1 MTDVDISIFKKE
13 TFGLPDSCIL
23 DKDGNLSQVRFEDA
37 LGIPRKFRPSR
48 GKASKGGSQPTIE
61 IHSQRKF
68 RANHFCTMVT
78 LQVANKLPIIPA
90 GDQLASWEAQ
100 VFNRFVP
107 GWHLTQIEKCIALSA
122 LDEQEREKITETFRA
137 LAGKMG
143 SDTLLALTYEIYA
156 ILQMS
161 LDNWHDCEEGRRQL
175 LADVAFGCFT
185 LLGPDV
191 MELAVKKAPTL
202 FDYYTHLMGKVSP
215 ARQKTVSG
223 AAAQSEGEAD
233 AGLDAP
239 AQTKGEDTD
248 IVETMLSFYEQV
260 EILAAAGI
268 GCAQDTTIADRIE
281 VLVLTHLPRLRKLQA
296 LPDSEVK
303 ALFAVFSN
311 RLIAVGRSLEL
322 AWFSEDAF
330 LDLFREVWVDFFSD
344 RLKSDVSADYF
355 QTCFDATRAIAEAAG
370 VAFIDAN
377 VAFVTAELQV
387 ETQRELLQ
395 KASFRQKREAE
406 AALAEAQGMEGQR
419 KLTLTAAENAAIQA
433 LLPEGL
439 QLEQLPDDGYQGSFD
454 QAQFHPVAMAALL
467 TWRNGLA
474 PAIVEDDDRDMPC
487 TDEQP
492 EHVNAL
498 TIPALPD
505 SDKDSPAAVA
515 PHDSATTETPTIAE
529 PMSAPIVPPTTAA
542 NAARPVAKS
551 MPVEP
556 HVPAMVDVNAAPV
569 EPAPCPV
576 EVVHTNAEGVRAT
589 EYLESAAEAEN
600 GIRTQ
605 FETHGKICATL
616 VENIALH
623 WLLQGHL
630 NFAHATLTIA
640 ESCSWLDGHPLS
652 PSLFRSAYFGLNVWP
667 GDQVALAKIQRQLN
681 FMIPQQLEE
690 LMDRRPGG
698 KVVPYLLLAASLQTT
713 LFTGNRTM
721 APRLLGLIANRF
733 DRATE
738 RLLQEMVAFSDKGY
752 SVDLDALR
760 KQPQADDKQQRAK
773 LLTTLSNWRDRIA
786 NKQTGWAPARK
797 ALRDCVH
804 LPEFAATIET
814 IEQDSGDEADA
825 VRGFVEKYSHPD
837 TVFDLMKSQINKLEK
852 RDNPSTIESF
862 ARITFQNSILEL
874 CQIAQN
880 WLSELQSRFVRG
892 DETRTFATRLL
903 TQLRSAQNEL
913 QLRTAP
919 SYGFEHRCGAT
930 LAIKAIGNLLQ
941 AIEGNA
947 SAIWNPKRAD
957 AFFTLPAELMASEGL
972 IDDPEGQFSW
982 LVEHSLKMFD
992 TVVFTDE
999 ALKAQDYR
1007 VARLLLLLRKDAG
1020 EDVAQHLLDV
1030 DKLSADNRHQ
1040 LLQQI
1045 HQMRTM
1051 VDNAALSNLLDDER
1065 AYQIR
1070 AELEYQV
1077 EEIDKL
1083 ETLDSLQA
1091 FRDEIQARERE
1102 LETKLGGALDGLQ
1115 RQLEELLN
1123 QSRAQIGPD
1132 AVPDGWVTEISRAMK
1147 ERNLPVVEEMLDHLK
1162 TSIKEGTAVRVEDI
1176 GPNPYLQGFLEAEPL
1191 LFSFLDTYQNAR
1203 EVAKQLVASK
1213 VANLDYSHAGSFK
1226 DAIEILAELRANPK
1240 KTLDKALYESLSKI
1254 LACLGL
1260 PMVNPNYSAD
1270 MPAKLKFD
1278 KGALFIRLSLDVNP
1292 GETGRP
1298 FPLFEQG
1305 GTQITVVLAQRDWK
1319 PIDLKQYLEIVG
1331 TPHQRIIFLCAKALT
1346 NELRNAFAKQ
1356 SKKDQATIFHVDP
1369 VMLAYLS
1376 SIAQHQNPL
1385 RHFLLLSVP
1394 WTYYNPYTPQDTL
1407 RPAPEE
1413 MRYGRQDDVQKLIA
1427 MQGGAAIIYG
1437 GRQLGKTTILHE
1449 AVRVFNKTPKSFAFY
1464 RQMDRDMDRL
1474 KGISKNAWE
1483 QARIR
1488 VWNVIYQAL
1497 VEADII
1503 ASIPNIESKA
1513 MVNAVDNEL
1522 RRDGATSVLMCFDEI
1537 DPILELDAANNFGIF
1552 RGLSDLVNQPNRRF
1566 KVVIAG
1572 LQNVKRFEDAPNFP
1586 LPQLGRSLRVSILP
1600 MHDAVQLVREP
1611 LQILGYEFEDPLL
1624 ANRILVITNRHPG
1637 LIHIFCHELVL
1648 WMGRKNGKNVGA
1660 QTIGHADVERI
1671 EQDSEVTRLIRN
1683 RFDMTLNLD
1692 KRYLVIVYGLI
1703 SHNRTAGAFTSA
1715 QAKEIAEQWLPAE
1728 FKHLTQKQ
1736 FEAFLIELV
1745 GLGVLREDIKE
1756 SRSTYSLRNVLIMN
1770 LVGSAQEIEDKLL
1783 RAVEDI
1789 QQDNPL
1795 FGHAFP
1801 MGLSSPSPLTFRD
1814 EKQLITADGAG
1825 GRELG
1830 DRSTMYSVGIIT
1842 GSEALGLDIERFEEI
1857 MPSLGDFEESKVAGK
1872 DSPRYLVKAYV
1883 DTNLTRASEFRSK
1896 LDAAITALSK
1906 SNPIMMLV
1914 KVDGEMSL
1922 AHTLDMLSMAHELGT
1937 KANNL
1942 THRVRVLFLMGPKA
1956 LWMWQ
1961 AKPDLTSEQELQQ
1974 PFIGLDRWNS
1984 TGVSHLLNHLGLEN
1998 TVDDIAALLRYSQ
2011 GWYFSLKLLVQI
2023 KATKKKEAGRLSDFN
2038 TLYTPL
2044 LEAKAKEQ
2052 QAFLVKSGL
2061 TSVRWG
2067 IPLVSQLLDPD
2078 GFDLEVLQLVLMEP
2092 EFGPLGIGSEVA
2104 SMVLAWLE
2112 RLRLVEP
2119 KGNSSQSGGV
2129 LVYRLTDSVVAAVK
2143 AIAQPDARRV
2153 VA

>member
-1 MTDVDISIFKKE
+1 MTDVDVSIFNKE

-23 DKDGNLSQVRFEDA
+23 DKDGNLSQVHFEDT
-37 LGIPRKFRPSR
+37 LGIPRQVRPSR
-48 GKASKGGSQPTIE
+48 GKALKGSFQPTIE

-78 LQVANKLPIIPA
+78 NQVVKNFPIIPT

-107 GWHLTQIEKCIALSA
+107 NWHLAQIETCIALSA
-122 LDEQEREKITETFRA
+122 LDELEREKITETFRTF
-137 LAGKMG
+137 AGKRG
-143 SDTLLALTYEIYA
+143 TDTLLALTYEIYA
-156 ILQMS
+156 NLQMS
-161 LDNWHDCEEGRRQL
+161 LDNWHDCDEGRRQL

-185 LLGPDV
+185 LFGPDV
-191 MELAVKKAPTL
+191 MTLCVKKVPTL
-202 FDYYTHLMGKVSP
+202 FDYYAHMLGKHPS
-215 ARQKTVSG
+215 AGQKSVVG
-223 AAAQSEGEAD
+223 AAAQSKVD
-233 AGLDAP
+233 RRAGLVASDKSRGDDVDVV
-239 AQTKGEDTD
+239 T
-248 IVETMLSFYEQV
+248 TMLSFYEQV
-260 EILAAAGI
+260 AILAAAGI
-268 GCAQDTTIADRIE
+268 GCVHDKTIADRIE
-281 VLVLTHLPRLRKLQA
+281 ALVLTHLPRLKKLQA
-296 LPDSEVK
+296 LPDSDVS
-303 ALFAVFSN
+303 ALFAAFAN

-330 LDLFREVWVDFFSD
+330 LNLFREVWTDFFSD
-344 RLKSDVSADYF
+344 RLKTDTSIDYF
-355 QTCFDATRAIAEAAG
+355 QTCFDATRAIAETAG
-370 VAFIDAN
+370 VAFVDAN
-377 VAFVTAELQV
+377 VAFVTAASNV
-387 ETQRELLQ
+387 ETQRDLLQ

-406 AALAEAQGMEGQR
+406 TALLEAQGMKSQR
-419 KLTLTAAENAAIQA
+419 KLTLTAAENSAIQA
-433 LLPEGL
+433 LLPGGM
-439 QLEQLPDDGYQGSFD
+439 QLEQLPDDGYQGYFD
-454 QAQFHPVAMAALL
+454 QAQFHPSAMAALL
-467 TWRNGLA
+467 AWRNCLE
-474 PAIVEDDDRDMPC
+474 PEIVEGDDRDMPC
-487 TDEQP
+487 MDQQP
-492 EHVNAL
+492 ESVIAM
-498 TIPALPD
+498 TIATLPG
-505 SDKDSPAAVA
+505 SDMDSPAAVA
-515 PHDSATTETPTIAE
+515 PLDSAVTSVSMQGSVAD
-529 PMSAPIVPPTTAA
+529 TAL
-542 NAARPVAKS
+542 
-551 MPVEP
+551 PVEL
-556 HVPAMVDVNAAPV
+556 HVSAMVDANPAPV
-569 EPAPCPV
+569 VLPAPCPV
-576 EVVHTNAEGVRAT
+576 EDLPSHAEGGRAT
-589 EYLESAAEAEN
+589 EYLESVAEAVN
-600 GIRTQ
+600 GLRVQ
-605 FETHGKICATL
+605 FETRGKICATL

-630 NFAHATLTIA
+630 NFSHATLTIA
-640 ESCSWLDGHPLS
+640 ESCSWLDGHLLS

-667 GDQVALAKIQRQLN
+667 GDQVALARIQRQLN

-698 KVVPYLLLAASLQTT
+698 KVVPYLLFAASLQTT

-721 APRLLGLIANRF
+721 APRLLGLISSRF

-738 RLLQEMVAFSDKGY
+738 RLLLEMVAFSDRGY

-760 KQPQADDKQQRAK
+760 KQTQTDDKQQRAK
-773 LLTTLSNWRDRIA
+773 LLTTLSNWRDRIV
-786 NKQTGWAPARK
+786 NKQTGWAPSRK
-797 ALRDCVH
+797 ALRDCVY
-804 LPEFAATIET
+804 LPEFAATIEA
-814 IEQDSGDEADA
+814 IEQDSGEKADA
-825 VRGFVEKYSHPD
+825 VREFVEKYSHAD
-837 TVFDLMKSQINKLEK
+837 TVFDLMKSQIIKIEK
-852 RDNPSTIESF
+852 RDNPSNIESF

-880 WLSELQSRFVRG
+880 WLSELQNRFARG
-892 DETRTFATRLL
+892 DETRTFAARLL
-903 TQLRSAQNEL
+903 TQLRSAQTEL
-913 QLRTAP
+913 HLRTAP

-947 SAIWNPKRAD
+947 SVIWNPKRTD
-957 AFFTLPAELMASEGL
+957 AFFTLPAELMVSEGL

-992 TVVFTDE
+992 TIVFTNE

-1020 EDVAQHLLDV
+1020 EDVAQNLLDV

-1070 AELEYQV
+1070 AELEYQI

-1083 ETLDSLQA
+1083 DTLDSLQT

-1102 LETKLGGALDGLQ
+1102 LEAKLGGARDDLQ

-1132 AVPDGWVTEISRAMK
+1132 AVPDVWIAEIARAMK

-1162 TSIKEGTAVRVEDI
+1162 TSIKDGAAVRVEDI

-1191 LFSFLDTYQNAR
+1191 LFSFLDTHQNAR
-1203 EVAKQLVASK
+1203 DVAKQLVASK

-1226 DAIEILAELRANPK
+1226 EAIEILAELRANPK
-1240 KTLDKALYESLSKI
+1240 KMLDKTLYESLAKI
-1254 LACLGL
+1254 LACVGL

-1292 GETGRP
+1292 SETGRP

-1319 PIDLKQYLEIVG
+1319 PIDLKQYLETVG
-1331 TPHQRIIFLCAKALT
+1331 TPHQRIIFVCAKALT
-1346 NELRNAFAKQ
+1346 NDLRNAFARQ
-1356 SKKDQATIFHVDP
+1356 SKKDQATIFHVDQ

-1376 SIAQHQNPL
+1376 SIAQHQKPL

-1488 VWNVIYQAL
+1488 VWDVIYHAL
-1497 VEADII
+1497 VEAKII
-1503 ASIPNIESKA
+1503 AAVPNIESKA

-1745 GLGVLREDIKE
+1745 GLGVLREDTKE

-1801 MGLSSPSPLTFRD
+1801 VGLSSPSPLTFRD
-1814 EKQLITADGAG
+1814 EKQLITADGTG

-1857 MPSLGDFEESKVAGK
+1857 LPSLGDFEESKVVGK
-1872 DSPRYLVKAYV
+1872 DSPRYHVKAYV
-1883 DTNLTRASEFRSK
+1883 DTNLLRASEFHSK

-1906 SNPIMMLV
+1906 SNPIMMVV
-1914 KVDGEMSL
+1914 KVDGELPL
-1922 AHTLDMLSMAHELGT
+1922 AHTLDMLSMAHDLGT

-1961 AKPDLTSEQELQQ
+1961 AKPDLTREQEMQQ

-2011 GWYFSLKLLVQI
+2011 GWYFSLKFLVQC
-2023 KATKKKEAGRLSDFN
+2023 KATKKREAGRLSDFN
-2038 TLYTPL
+2038 TLYTPM

-2052 QAFLVKSGL
+2052 QVFLVKSGL

-2067 IPLVSQLLDPD
+2067 VPLVIQLLDLD

-2092 EFGPLGIGSEVA
+2092 EFEPLGIGSEMA
-2104 SMVLAWLE
+2104 SIVLAWME

-2119 KGNSSQSGGV
+2119 KGNSSQSAGM
-2129 LVYRLTDSVVAAVK
+2129 LVYRLTDSIVAAVK
-2143 AIAQPDARRV
+2143 AITQPDARRV